1 MKELDEELEQRP
13 TPKKVRELA
22 ELRIQNLQSFS
33 ELQSFNDTGKWKY
46 EHPLLAGHSERSQLE
61 ELRRKDPEDFLKQ
74 HSNCIKNIQ
83 RYQSYLKSPKRE
95 EKREADRKNL
105 NKHIQR
111 VKLFKSLLQSE
122 QP

>member
-1 MKELDEELEQRP
+1 MKELDEELEQNP
-13 TPKKVRELA
+13 TLKKAKELA

-61 ELRRKDPEDFLKQ
+61 ELCRKDPAEFLKQ
-74 HSNCIKNIQ
+74 STNCSKNIQ
-83 RYQSYLKSPKRE
+83 RYQSYLKNPDRKDKRA
-95 EKREADRKNL
+95 ADRKNL
-105 NKHIQR
+105 EKHRQR
-111 VKLFKSLLQSE
+111 EKLFKSILESE